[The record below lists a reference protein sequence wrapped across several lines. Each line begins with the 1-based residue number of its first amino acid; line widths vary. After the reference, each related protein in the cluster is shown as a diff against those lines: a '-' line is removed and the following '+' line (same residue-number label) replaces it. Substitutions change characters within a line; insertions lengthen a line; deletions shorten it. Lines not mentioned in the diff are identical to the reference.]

1 MQISLDLRGRVGRI
15 GYMIELKEIRYSY
28 DQEPVL
34 NGLSVVLSQKDFT
47 VILGPNGAGKSTLL
61 YTIMGFLKPQ
71 SGEILLEGKSL
82 SAYKRGEL
90 ARKMAFVA
98 QESVFSFDY
107 TVQDMILMG
116 RYPYQGLLENLA
128 PRDLEMARKAMA
140 SLGLTEYAQ
149 RWYSQLSGGEKQR
162 VLLARAL
169 AQETDY
175 ILLDES
181 LSQLD
186 INHQI
191 EIMSLLSRIQKE
203 QGKGIVLISHNLN
216 LAANFASRMIL
227 LKQGVLM
234 GSGNPEEMMQ
244 PELLQQVFGLELQT
258 TLNPL
263 SGRMNILYPVN
274 S

>member
-1 MQISLDLRGRVGRI
+1 MQISLDLRGLVGRI
-15 GYMIELKEIRYSY
+15 GYMIELKEIRCSY
-28 DQEPVL
+28 DKEPVL
-34 NGLSVVLSQKDFT
+34 NGLSVELSQDDFT
-47 VILGPNGAGKSTLL
+47 VIMGPNGAGKSTLL
-61 YTIMGFLKPQ
+61 YSIMGFLKPQ
-71 SGEILLEGKSL
+71 SGEILLGGKSL
-82 SAYKRGEL
+82 ASYKRGEL

-107 TVQDMILMG
+107 SVLDLVLMG
-116 RYPYQGLLENLA
+116 RYPYQGLLENLKPEDMEVA
-128 PRDLEMARKAMA
+128 HRALERLDLTGY
-140 SLGLTEYAQ
+140 SQ

-191 EIMSLLSRIQKE
+191 EIMSLLSEIRKG

-216 LAANFASRMIL
+216 LAANFASRMVF
-227 LKQGVLM
+227 LKQGKVLGA
-234 GSGNPEEMMQ
+234 GSPEEMMQ
-244 PELLQQVFGLELQT
+244 PELLKQVFGLDLQT

-274 S
+274 G

>member
-1 MQISLDLRGRVGRI
+1 
-15 GYMIELKEIRYSY
+15 MIELKNICCSY

-34 NGLSVVLSQKDFT
+34 KGLSVELSQDDFT

-61 YTIMGFLKPQ
+61 YSIMGFLRPS
-71 SGEILLEGKSL
+71 SGEIFLEGRSL
-82 SAYKRGEL
+82 FSYKRGEL

-98 QESVFSFDY
+98 QETVFSFDY
-107 TVQDMILMG
+107 TVEDMVLMG
-116 RYPYQGLLENLA
+116 RYPYQGLLENLKA
-128 PRDLEMARKAMA
+128 RDREVAQEALS
-140 SLGLTEYAQ
+140 SLDLGAYSK

-191 EIMSLLSRIQKE
+191 EIMSLLSRIRKE

-216 LAANFASRMIL
+216 LAANFASRIIF
-227 LKQGVLM
+227 LKQGILM
-234 GSGNPEEMMQ
+234 GSGSPEEMMQ
-244 PELLQQVFGLELQT
+244 PELLKQVFGLELQT
-258 TLNPL
+258 IVNPL
-263 SGRMNILYPVN
+263 SGQRNILYPVTSN
-274 S
+274 EKEVSD